1 SGPVTVDSG
10 AITEIT
16 STSTQNVAF
25 TNANATTGDLVL
37 DDSAHFTGQITGFTG
52 DGTRTNSDSIDLRD
66 INFASLAAV
75 SYQDNA
81 DKTGGTLTLSDGQHT
96 ADLHFAG
103 SYELSNFK
111 VSSDGNGGTL
121 LIDPPVS
128 NEAPQSES
136 DAANTG
142 VAGHFSPGLVH
153 DVVSDFTSN

>member
-1 SGPVTVDSG
+1 GIHYSTGASFTHQYNSATGRLTVSDGTHSDTFFLSGFTGTLHFADDGSGGTLITDPPADSGPVTVDSG

-96 ADLHFAG
+96 
-103 SYELSNFK
+103 
-111 VSSDGNGGTL
+111 
-121 LIDPPVS
+121 
-128 NEAPQSES
+128 
-136 DAANTG
+136 
-142 VAGHFSPGLVH
+142 
-153 DVVSDFTSN
+153 